1 MNMGSQHNLMD
12 QIAHYRQ
19 NVLKAKRLRNLCLK
33 HTHRMYRQQFNMQME
48 QAGEQA
54 IPTFMQA
61 WWAMVGDLHTCA
73 IALEDNDPQFLDT
86 LWHYRERAQL
96 QFKL

>member
-1 MNMGSQHNLMD
+1 MNMDSQHNLMD
-12 QIAHYRQ
+12 QIAHYRTQ
-19 NVLKAKRLRNLCLK
+19 VAKARRLRNMCLRQ
-33 HTHRMYRQQFNMQME
+33 TRRMYIQQPHMPMD
-48 QAGEQA
+48 QA
-54 IPTFMQA
+54 PPMFMQE
-61 WWAMVGDLHTCA
+61 WWAMVEDLHTCA